1 MAITAN
7 TDFTSGQI
15 LTAQQQ
21 NNFPRG
27 IMAIRTRTSNTG
39 ALAAGTVTIAAINFT
54 AVANRNYRVT
64 YFEPQGIGA
73 SAVTY
78 SDVSIVLGTTTSG
91 TTLALGVNN
100 ATSAQRAS
108 SIVQYVSTFT
118 AGSTNICAVGSPNGA
133 GTINFSAGATFPAF
147 LMVEDLGTA

>member
-27 IMAIRTRTSNTG
+27 VVAFNKRSSNTG
-39 ALAAGTVTIAAINFT
+39 ILAVETVTIAAITFT
-54 AVANRNYRVT
+54 AVANRNYRIT
-64 YFEPQGIGA
+64 YYEPQGIGA
-73 SAVTY
+73 VGTTY
-78 SDVSIVLGTTTSG
+78 SDVTIKEGTTTAG
-91 TTLALGVNN
+91 TLLTLGVNN
-100 ATSAQRAS
+100 ALNGVRAS
-108 SIVQYVSTFT
+108 SLIQGVFTFT
-118 AGSTNICAVGSPNGA
+118 AGAHNIVATGGPNA